1 MNDEGL
7 TPPHNDPAEAA
18 LISAC
23 LTSAKALAHAAGTV
37 TPDDFYNPAN
47 RRVYAALLRLHTQ
60 GQPIDPVTVA
70 DEVQTGDGKPGIDPV
85 NVISY
90 LASLGV
96 TAHSERYATIVARMA
111 RLRRILHL
119 CGELETA
126 VWAFDDTAI
135 GQALDGLAKEAD
147 A

>member
-1 MNDEGL
+1 MTER

-23 LTSAKALAHAAGTV
+23 LTSTKALAHAATIV
-37 TPDDFYNPAN
+37 TPDDLYSPAN
-47 RRVYAALLRLHTQ
+47 RRVYAALLRLHAA

-70 DEVQTGDGKPGIDPV
+70 DEVQTGDGKPGIDPA
-85 NVISY
+85 NVIGY

-119 CGELETA
+119 CGELEAA
-126 VWAFDDTAI
+126 VAAFDDTAI
-135 GQALDGLAKEAD
+135 DQALDGLAKERD

>member
-1 MNDEGL
+1 MTER

-23 LTSAKALAHAAGTV
+23 LTSTKALAHAATIV
-37 TPDDFYNPAN
+37 TPDDLYSPAN
-47 RRVYAALLRLHTQ
+47 RRVYAALLRLHAA

-70 DEVQTGDGKPGIDPV
+70 DEVQTGDGKPGIDPA
-85 NVISY
+85 NVIGY

-119 CGELETA
+119 CGELEAA
-126 VWAFDDTAI
+126 VAAFDDTAI
-135 GQALDGLAKEAD
+135 GQALDGLAKERD

>member
-1 MNDEGL
+1 MTER

-23 LTSAKALAHAAGTV
+23 LTSTKALAHAATIV
-37 TPDDFYNPAN
+37 TPDDLYSPAN
-47 RRVYAALLRLHTQ
+47 RRVYAALLRLHAA

-70 DEVQTGDGKPGIDPV
+70 DEVQTGDGKPGIDPA
-85 NVISY
+85 NVIGY

-119 CGELETA
+119 CGELEAA
-126 VWAFDDTAI
+126 VAAFDDTAI
-135 GQALDGLAKEAD
+135 DQALDALAKERD

>member
-1 MNDEGL
+1 MTER

-23 LTSAKALAHAAGTV
+23 LTSTKALAHAATIV
-37 TPDDFYNPAN
+37 TPDDLYSPAN
-47 RRVYAALLRLHTQ
+47 RRVYAALLRLHAA

-70 DEVQTGDGKPGIDPV
+70 DEVQTGDGKPGIDPA
-85 NVISY
+85 NVIGY

-119 CGELETA
+119 CGELEAA
-126 VWAFDDTAI
+126 VAAFDDTAI
-135 GQALDGLAKEAD
+135 DQALDTLTKERQ
-147 A
+147 

>member
-1 MNDEGL
+1 MSDRPL
-7 TPPHNDPAEAA
+7 PHNDPAEAA

-23 LTSAKALAHAAGTV
+23 LTSTRALQHAAATV
-37 TPDDFYNPAN
+37 TPDDLYNPAN

-70 DEVQTGDGKPGIDPV
+70 DEVQTGDGKPGIDPA

-90 LASLGV
+90 LAGLGV
-96 TAHSERYATIVARMA
+96 TAHSERYAHIVAHHA

-119 CGELETA
+119 CRELEDA
-126 VWAFDDTAI
+126 VAAYDDTAI
-135 GQALDGLAKEAD
+135 DQALDALTKERQ
-147 A
+147 

>member
-1 MNDEGL
+1 MTER

-18 LISAC
+18 LFSAC
-23 LTSAKALAHAAGTV
+23 LTSTKALAHAATIV
-37 TPDDFYNPAN
+37 TPDDLYSPAN
-47 RRVYAALLRLHTQ
+47 RRVYAALLRLHAA

-70 DEVQTGDGKPGIDPV
+70 DEVQTGDGKPGIDPA
-85 NVISY
+85 NVIGY

-119 CGELETA
+119 CGELEAA
-126 VWAFDDTAI
+126 VAAFDDTAI
-135 GQALDGLAKEAD
+135 GQALDGLAKERD

>member
-1 MNDEGL
+1 MSDEGR

-23 LTSAKALAHAAGTV
+23 LTSAKALEHAAGVV
-37 TPDDFYNPAN
+37 TPEDLYDPAN

-70 DEVQTGDGKPGIDPV
+70 DEVQTGDGKPGIDPA

-90 LASLGV
+90 LAGLGV
-96 TAHSERYATIVARMA
+96 TAHSERYAHIVARMA

-119 CGELETA
+119 CGDLEDA
-126 VWAFDDTAI
+126 VHAYDDTAI
-135 GQALDGLAKEAD
+135 AQALDALAKEAD